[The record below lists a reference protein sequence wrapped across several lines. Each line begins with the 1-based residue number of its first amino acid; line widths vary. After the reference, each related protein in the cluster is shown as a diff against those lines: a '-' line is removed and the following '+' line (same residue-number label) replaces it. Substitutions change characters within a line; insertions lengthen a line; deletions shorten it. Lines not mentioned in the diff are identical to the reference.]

1 MSTPTNQFLNG
12 TARSNYAANTFF
24 RDALSRLSAYA
35 VLNSIIKML
44 YDRTLP
50 LYAVWERNYLAWI
63 GSKGT
68 YAGKTDEW
76 ESIADELRKTKYQ
89 IWRAS
94 IITAGILPDSPVFKT
109 LLPNGSKYFHGGR
122 YERRTAEV
130 KTFLEQLSS
139 LSQAN
144 FNSLQWTVIEALKTD
159 VQAFYDRMFAIR
171 NAQQEIEKSYDD
183 APIELEDA
191 RIALCIMLYRNLGIL
206 MDTYPEEP
214 ERVNSFYEWNLLKA
228 KSKRKNS
235 GNTLSNSAEAD
246 DEEDMPT
253 L

>member
-1 MSTPTNQFLNG
+1 MSAPTNQFLNG
-12 TARSNYAANTFF
+12 TSKSNYAANTFF

-50 LYAVWERNYLAWI
+50 LYEAWEQNYLAWI

-89 IWRAS
+89 TWRAA
-94 IITAGILPDSPVFKT
+94 IITAGILPDSPIFKM
-109 LLPNGSKYFHGGR
+109 LLPNGSKYFQGGR

-130 KTFLEQLSS
+130 KTFLDQLGALNQS
-139 LSQAN
+139 N
-144 FNSLQWTVIEALKTD
+144 FNPFQWTVMEALKAD

-171 NAQQEIEKSYDD
+171 NAQQEVEKSHDD
-183 APIELEDA
+183 APIELENA
-191 RIALCIMLYRNLGIL
+191 RIALCVMLYRNLGIL
-206 MDTYPEEP
+206 IDTYPEEP
-214 ERVNSFYEWNLLKA
+214 ERVNNFYEWNLLKS
-228 KSKRKNS
+228 KSKRKS
-235 GNTLSNSAEAD
+235 SSDSLSNTAEAVDED
-246 DEEDMPT
+246 DV
-253 L
+253 LIF